1 MIDKKQSDIR
11 RAKKES
17 LYYKEISS
25 FFLRIAL
32 DDSNLNGLHLNSVKL
47 SPSKTVCIALFYC
60 NGGEQEFK
68 EKIPSLILYK
78 PAMRKALSQNIS
90 SRYTPELVFKYDKQ
104 FEKQQKIEDL
114 FNKLKL
120 EGQL

>member
-1 MIDKKQSDIR
+1 MVDKKQSDIR

-17 LYYKEISS
+17 LYFREISS

-32 DDSNLNGLHLNSVKL
+32 DDKNLDGIHLNSVQL
-47 SPSKTVCIALFYC
+47 SPSKTVCTALFC
-60 NGGEQEFK
+60 CDGGQEAFK
-68 EKIPSLILYK
+68 ERLPHLILYK
-78 PAMRKALSQNIS
+78 PAVRKALSQNIP
-90 SRYTPELVFKYDKQ
+90 SRYTPEVVFKYDVQ

-114 FNKLKL
+114 FDKLKS